1 MIKSPETLSSNDMD
15 FTCFL
20 ISFLT
25 VRSET
30 GSASCPVALSAAVS
44 VMLSAAIS
52 VALSAAISV
61 ALSAAVSVMLSAAIS
76 VMLFSAAV
84 SVALSAAISVML
96 FSAAVSVALSAA
108 ASVLP
113 TKACCTAAP
122 VLLSAAWS
130 KTAASPPVSAAETFC
145 CPVEGLHPAAEAS
158 NKATISNALI
168 INVFFPFLPFFKS
181 ITPATLCRVTLPARA
196 FNIHS

>member
-25 VRSET
+25 APSET
-30 GSASCPVALSAAVS
+30 GCASCPVALSAAVS

-52 VALSAAISV
+52 VE
-61 ALSAAVSVMLSAAIS
+61 
-76 VMLFSAAV
+76 
-84 SVALSAAISVML
+84 
-96 FSAAVSVALSAA
+96 LSAA

-158 NKATISNALI
+158 NNATISNALI